1 MSAIVLQPLDIALA
15 AALLLADAGLSVM
28 LGLRLHRTVL
38 MAAVRMVVQLVL
50 VGLVLRWVFRI
61 EDPWVTAAIVL
72 AMTAVAAREVAARP
86 RQRLAR
92 HGNLWVSAAAV
103 GASTVI
109 AVLLALTT
117 ALRPQPWW
125 DPRYA
130 IPVAGIVLGSA
141 LSCAS
146 LALDGV
152 LGGAASARAGIE
164 AHLMLGRSY
173 RVAMR
178 PLVADS
184 IRRVLM
190 PAVNQMA
197 AAGIVTLPGTMT
209 GQILAG
215 ADPVEAVKY
224 QILLMLLLSGA
235 GGLAA
240 GIAAMLAARRLTD
253 PRGRLRLDRMATP

>member
-1 MSAIVLQPLDIALA
+1 
-15 AALLLADAGLSVM
+15 
-28 LGLRLHRTVL
+28 
-38 MAAVRMVVQLVL
+38 
-50 VGLVLRWVFRI
+50 
-61 EDPWVTAAIVL
+61 
-72 AMTAVAAREVAARP
+72 
-86 RQRLAR
+86 
-92 HGNLWVSAAAV
+92 
-103 GASTVI
+103 
-109 AVLLALTT
+109 
-117 ALRPQPWW
+117 
-125 DPRYA
+125 
-130 IPVAGIVLGSA
+130 
-141 LSCAS
+141 
-146 LALDGV
+146 
-152 LGGAASARAGIE
+152 
-164 AHLMLGRSY
+164 MLGRSY

-184 IRRVLM
+184 IRRGLM

-197 AAGIVTLPGTMT
+197 AAGLATLPGTMT